1 MVQNV
6 KPNMKF
12 WGVVIEVNPKD
23 LVISLPGGLKGFV
36 HAEEISDI
44 PVETE
49 KVLFPTI
56 HQYES

>member
-1 MVQNV
+1 
-6 KPNMKF
+6 MKF
-12 WGVVIEVNPKD
+12 WGAVIELNTKD

-49 KVLFPTI
+49 KVLFCSI
-56 HQYES
+56 H